1 MLRKLALGLV
11 LTGAAALAGCGHE
24 QKTAQVETR
33 IAPGFGFYYL
43 DEGPSAKLAYGEANS
58 DNVGLMLQCARGS
71 QVVEVS
77 DVVRSTPAATL
88 TLASAGQRTD
98 LKANVESGEGAPVV
112 VAHAPTAAPALA
124 AFRRSGRMEVSYAG
138 LRYSVAAKPQE
149 QPSVERFF
157 SACERRGA

>member
-11 LTGAAALAGCGHE
+11 LSGAAVLGGCGHE
-24 QKTAQVETR
+24 QKTAQVATTL
-33 IAPGFGFYYL
+33 APGFGFYYL

>member
-1 MLRKLALGLV
+1 MLRKLALSPA
-11 LTGAAALAGCGHE
+11 LTGAAAPAGCGHE
-24 QKTAQVETR
+24 QRTAQVETT

-71 QVVEVS
+71 RMVEVS
-77 DVVRSTPAATL
+77 DVVRSAPARTL
-88 TLASAGQRTD
+88 TLVSAGQRSD
-98 LKANVESGEGAPVV
+98 LDAQVQPGEGQPLV
-112 VAHAPTAAPALA
+112 VAHAPSAAPVLS